1 MTDSI
6 FIFCENAAG
15 GASPALSDTYTI
27 CGGVSL
33 GKNEKYWKFL
43 FILRVL
49 RLFLQKNARLSG
61 QRPLPVARPSK
72 FFLFPNNTNGKVNF
86 APYPTE

>member
-33 GKNEKYWKFL
+33 GKNERYWKFL
-43 FILRVL
+43 FILRGL
-49 RLFLQKNARLSG
+49 RLFLQKNSRLSG
-61 QRPLPVARPSK
+61 QRPQEVACLSK
-72 FFLFPNNTNGKVNF
+72 FFL
-86 APYPTE
+86 Y